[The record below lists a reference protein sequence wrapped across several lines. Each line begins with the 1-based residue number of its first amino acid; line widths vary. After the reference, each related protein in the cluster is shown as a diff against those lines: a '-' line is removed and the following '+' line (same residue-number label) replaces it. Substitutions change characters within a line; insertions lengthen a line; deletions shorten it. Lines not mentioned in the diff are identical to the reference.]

1 MKRLVAFALA
11 MTMALSFTACGGNNS
26 SNSGQGQEEVQ
37 QVEIADTAELLTK
50 VWEAY
55 PGEKFAAMG
64 GGYDNSVVDVPGTIN
79 HTDTETMEALLG
91 MPADAGQYVHDAASL
106 IHMMNANTFT
116 AGAYRMNDGNDVQAF
131 ADLMKDALMSR
142 QWMCGIPEK
151 LMIVSVGSDYVVT
164 VVGAADLLD
173 NFKTALDEVY
183 GAAVLYEEGIA

>member
-1 MKRLVAFALA
+1 MKRLAALA
-11 MTMALSFTACGGNNS
+11 LAIAMALSFTACGNNK
-26 SNSGQGQEEVQ
+26 GGQEAGQVQ
-37 QVEIADTAELLTK
+37 QVEIADSAELLTK

-55 PGEKFAAMG
+55 PGEVFPVMG
-64 GGYDNSVVDVPGTIN
+64 GGYDNSVVDLPGTID
-79 HTDTETMEALLG
+79 HTDAETMEALLG
-91 MPADAGQYVHDAASL
+91 MPADGADYVHDAASM

-116 AGAYRMNDGNDVQAF
+116 AGAYRMNNGEDVQAF
-131 ADLMKDALMSR
+131 ADLMKAALMSR

-151 LMIVSVGSDYVVT
+151 LVIATVGNDYVVT